1 MINKLLASL
10 LTLLLLTAA
19 SWSQE
24 DQDAEEPVAVPGSGE
39 LPGDAVVTGPDD
51 DAESIV
57 DDDLDDQLYEED
69 EDEFVPTEEIPA
81 DEPIPFPSNI

>member
-1 MINKLLASL
+1 MIKKLLASL
-10 LTLLLLTAA
+10 LTLILLTSV

-24 DQDAEEPVAVPGSGE
+24 DEFAEESVVEPGIVGSPDDAADVA
-39 LPGDAVVTGPDD
+39 DD
-51 DAESIV
+51 DAESVV

-69 EDEFVPTEEIPA
+69 DDEFVPTEEIPA

>member
-1 MINKLLASL
+1 MIKKLLASL
-10 LTLLLLTAA
+10 LTLILLISV

-24 DQDAEEPVAVPGSGE
+24 DESAEEPVVVPGTAG
-39 LPGDAVVTGPDD
+39 LPDD
-51 DAESIV
+51 APDVAVDDAKLVV

-69 EDEFVPTEEIPA
+69 DNEFVPTEEIPA